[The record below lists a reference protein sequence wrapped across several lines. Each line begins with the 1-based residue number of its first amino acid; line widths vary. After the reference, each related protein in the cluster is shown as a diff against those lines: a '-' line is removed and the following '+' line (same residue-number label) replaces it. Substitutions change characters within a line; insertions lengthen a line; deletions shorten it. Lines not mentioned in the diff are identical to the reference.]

1 MNKTQILSKGSIRIK
16 NYDYRN
22 RDCGYFAVDE
32 YYVALHDVGFITE
45 EEYSTVRGYN
55 EEFYNERRHEDNDE

>member
-32 YYVALHDVGFITE
+32 YYVALRDVGFIT
-45 EEYSTVRGYN
+45 
-55 EEFYNERRHEDNDE
+55 